1 MEIKRAREVLLSE
14 NLSLV
19 EKVKAA
25 EKLKK
30 IMREKRNKAS
40 WQRCRLSKVI

>member
-30 IMREKRNKAS
+30 SCEKSGTKPVGRDVGLVK
-40 WQRCRLSKVI
+40 